1 MPLQLTERIIDMSAS
16 DRKSKK
22 YTAIVQND
30 STDKIRTIHFGHKG
44 YEQYRDIT
52 QIGKYSYKDHY
63 DTDRRRKYFSR
74 FSGVPTKR
82 AALQKEIR
90 KSKGK
95 YNAKILS
102 HKYLW

>member
-1 MPLQLTERIIDMSAS
+1 MPSQLTERIIDMCAS
-16 DRKSKK
+16 DKKSKK

-30 STDKIRTIHFGHKG
+30 STGKIRTIHFGHNA

-52 QIGKYSYKDHY
+52 QIGKYSYKDHS
-63 DTDRRRKYFSR
+63 DMDRRRKYFSR

-82 AALQKEIR
+82 AALQKEMR